1 MAGRGPAPKM
11 QRQRERDTKRRDS
24 EFTDIYPDRRKR
36 GPRLPEGHGFEK
48 NVVDIYEDMR
58 SWPQAQTWSASE
70 WLLIRTLLLPLYDT
84 FLNGRGKN
92 GNTAGE
98 IRQLLASLGTT
109 LPDRQRARIRI
120 ADEKDRETQE
130 APASSG
136 ILDLVA
142 LINQGGGQQ

>member
-1 MAGRGPAPKM
+1 MAGRGPAPKV

-36 GPRLPEGHGFEK
+36 GPRLPADHGYK
-48 NVVDIYEDMR
+48 DNVVRIYEDMR
-58 SWPQAQTWSASE
+58 GWPQAQTWTASE
-70 WLLIRTLLLPLYDT
+70 WLLIQTLLLPLYDT

-120 ADEKDRETQE
+120 ADEKDREPQE
-130 APASSG
+130 APAASAG
-136 ILDLVA
+136 IVDLLAVM
-142 LINQGGGQQ
+142 QGRQ

>member
-11 QRQRERDTKRRDS
+11 QRQRERDTKRRDG

-36 GPRLPEGHGFEK
+36 GPLLPKEHGYPD
-48 NVVDIYEDMR
+48 NVVGIYNDMR
-58 SWPQAQTWSASE
+58 SWPQAQTWTASE
-70 WLLIRTLLLPLYDT
+70 WLLIQTLLLPLYDT

-98 IRQLLASLGTT
+98 IRQLLASLGAT

-130 APASSG
+130 APASAGVVS
-136 ILDLVA
+136 LVDRMRP
-142 LINQGGGQQ
+142 QQ

>member
-1 MAGRGPAPKM
+1 MAGNGPAPKM

-36 GPRLPEGHGFEK
+36 GPRLPEGHGFED
-48 NVVDIYEDMR
+48 NVVAIYEDMR
-58 SWPQAQTWSASE
+58 SWPQAQTWTASE

-120 ADEKDRETQE
+120 ADEKDRETQV
-130 APASSG
+130 APATAG
-136 ILDLVA
+136 VLDLVA
-142 LINQGGGQQ
+142 FMQGGAPQ

>member
-1 MAGRGPAPKM
+1 MAGNGPAPKM

-24 EFTDIYPDRRKR
+24 EFTDIVPDKRKR
-36 GPRLPEGHGFEK
+36 GPALPKDHGFDD
-48 NVVDIYEDMR
+48 NVVAIYEDMR
-58 SWPQAQTWSASE
+58 KWPQAQTWTGSE

-130 APASSG
+130 VPVTAG
-136 ILDLVA
+136 VYDLME
-142 LINQGGGQQ
+142 LMSRNK

>member
-1 MAGRGPAPKM
+1 MPGKGPAPKM
-11 QRQRERDTKRRDS
+11 QRQRERDTKRRES
-24 EFTDIYPDRRKR
+24 EFTEVYPDRRKR
-36 GPRLPEGHGFEK
+36 GPRLGDGHGYPA

-58 SWPQAQTWSASE
+58 TWPQAQTWTASE
-70 WLLIRTLLLPLYDT
+70 WLLIKTLLLPLYDT

-120 ADEKDRETQE
+120 ADEKDRETQV
-130 APASSG
+130 APATAG
-136 ILDLVA
+136 VTDLVA
-142 LINQGGGQQ
+142 FMQGR

>member
-11 QRQRERDTKRRDS
+11 QRQRESDTKRRAG
-24 EFTDIYPDRRKR
+24 EFVDVYPDRRKR
-36 GPRLPEGHGFEK
+36 GPRLPDGHGFED
-48 NVVDIYEDMR
+48 NVVAIYEDMR
-58 SWPQAQTWSASE
+58 SWPQAQTWSGSE

-98 IRQLLASLGTT
+98 IRQLLASLGAT

-142 LINQGGGQQ
+142 LIKGDGQQ